1 MITGLRRCKKRPSF
15 NLPSNCIMIR
25 NFCQAVLRRV
35 FQFFQEF
42 FYFPLFSAEVSF
54 FRALPPEN
62 TDRVPPFRLLSALLP
77 PFLGLPFPFR
87 EKTGLPRA
95 RTTFPEADFFP
106 ADGRGS
112 AENSLPP
119 FSLCA
124 VFRPGLSPAP
134 FFSRP
139 DALARRR
146 DFCAPPLFL
155 FARIRTIF
163 LSARGRFCLYRL
175 TFLELL
181 TFSQF
186 YAILYSIICHS
197 SR

>member
-77 PFLGLPFPFR
+77 PAFGAPFP
-87 EKTGLPRA
+87 LPGENRPSA
-95 RTTFPEADFFP
+95 RPDNFPESGFFSG
-106 ADGRGS
+106 GRTRQRRK
-112 AENSLPP
+112 LPP
-119 FSLCA
+119 PRFLFVRFSARASPLPPS
-124 VFRPGLSPAP
+124 FPGRTPS
-134 FFSRP
+134 
-139 DALARRR
+139 RRR

-163 LSARGRFCLYRL
+163 LSAGGRFCLYRL
-175 TFLELL
+175 TFLKLL

-186 YAILYSIICHS
+186 YAILYSIICYS

>member
-77 PFLGLPFPFR
+77 PAFGAPFPLPGENRPSARPDNFPGSGFFSGGR
-87 EKTGLPRA
+87 TRQRRKLPPPVFSLCGFPPGPLPCPLLFPAGRPRA
-95 RTTFPEADFFP
+95 APGLLRSP
-106 ADGRGS
+106 A
-112 AENSLPP
+112 

-124 VFRPGLSPAP
+124 DPDDFSVRPGPVLSLSLN
-134 FFSRP
+134 FSRVV
-139 DALARRR
+139 
-146 DFCAPPLFL
+146 DFF
-155 FARIRTIF
+155 
-163 LSARGRFCLYRL
+163 
-175 TFLELL
+175 
-181 TFSQF
+181 
-186 YAILYSIICHS
+186 AILCYSI
-197 SR
+197 